1 MRKIF
6 IFIKK
11 LLFSIK
17 GNGSLTIVGVG
28 PGDPSLLTIEATRA
42 LKKSK
47 VIFYP
52 ISGKDKDSSSAEIV
66 DKYIKRKKQIPLIFP
81 MGKKEYDSELIWK
94 SGAKKIAYYVNKN
107 LPVALLCLGDT
118 SIYASS
124 FYVKKEIKKNYPQ
137 IKIKTLPGISS
148 VSLAAA
154 LGDFQLIK
162 KGENLNILE
171 CPDDKNQ
178 FLNLINKQSKTVL
191 AIMKVGKR
199 WEWVKYALEEKK
211 ILRKAILAVN
221 LGMENQYIGDASEYL
236 SRELPYFSL
245 LLLRIDLEK

>member
-1 MRKIF
+1 MKKI
-6 IFIKK
+6 IIYIKK
-11 LLFSIK
+11 LFVYK
-17 GNGSLTIVGVG
+17 QEKATLTIIGVG
-28 PGDPSLLTIEATRA
+28 PGDPSLLTIEATKA

-52 ISGKDKDSSSAEIV
+52 ISGEYKDSYSANIV
-66 DKYIKRKKQIPLIFP
+66 SKFIKKKKKIPLIFP
-81 MGKKEYDSELIWK
+81 MGREEYDSAYIWK
-94 SGAKKIAYYVNKN
+94 SGAKKIVDYINRN

-124 FYVKKEIKKNYPQ
+124 FYLKREIQKSYPK
-137 IKIKTLPGISS
+137 IRIKTLPGISS
-148 VSLAAA
+148 LSLAAA

-162 KGENLNILE
+162 KGENLKILE
-171 CPDDKNQ
+171 CPADKNQ
-178 FLNLINKQSKTVL
+178 FLNLFNEKSKTVL

-211 ILRKAILAVN
+211 ILKKTILAAN

-236 SRELPYFSL
+236 SKELPYFSL
-245 LLLRIDLEK
+245 LLLRIGLE

>member
-1 MRKIF
+1 MGKLF

-11 LLFSIK
+11 LFFSQK
-17 GNGSLTIVGVG
+17 EKGSLTIIAVG
-28 PGDPSLLTIEATRA
+28 PGDPSLLTIEATKA

-52 ISGKDKDSSSAEIV
+52 ISGEDKGSNSAQIV
-66 DKYIKRKKQIPLIFP
+66 NKFIKKKKQIPLIFP
-81 MGKKEYDSELIWK
+81 MGKKEYDSAFIWE
-94 SGAKKIAYYVNKN
+94 SGAQKIVDYINRN

-124 FYVKKEIKKNYPQ
+124 FYIKKEIKKNYPQ
-137 IKIKTLPGISS
+137 IKITTLPGISS
-148 VSLAAA
+148 LSFAAA
-154 LGDFQLIK
+154 LADFQLIK

-171 CPDDKNQ
+171 CPDDKTQ

-199 WEWVKYALEEKK
+199 WEWVKYALEEKN
-211 ILRKAILAVN
+211 ILRKALLAVN

-236 SRELPYFSL
+236 SEELPYFSL
-245 LLLRIDLEK
+245 ILLRIDLE

>member
-1 MRKIF
+1 MGKIF
-6 IFIKK
+6 ILIKK
-11 LLFSIK
+11 LFCSK
-17 GNGSLTIVGVG
+17 KEKGSLTIIAVG
-28 PGDPSLLTIEATRA
+28 PGDPSLLTIEATKA

-52 ISGKDKDSSSAEIV
+52 ISGDDNGSNSAQIV
-66 DKYIKRKKQIPLIFP
+66 YKFIKKKKQIPLIFP
-81 MGKKEYDSELIWK
+81 MGRKEYDSALIWK
-94 SGAKKIAYYVNKN
+94 SGAKKIVDYINRN

-124 FYVKKEIKKNYPQ
+124 FYIKKEIKKNYPQ
-137 IKIKTLPGISS
+137 IKITTLPGISS
-148 VSLAAA
+148 LSLAAA

-211 ILRKAILAVN
+211 ILTKAILAVN
-221 LGMENQYIGDASEYL
+221 LGMENQYIGDASKYL
-236 SRELPYFSL
+236 SKELPYFSL
-245 LLLRIDLEK
+245 LLLRIGLE

>member
-1 MRKIF
+1 MEKLF
-6 IFIKK
+6 IFLKR
-11 LLFSIK
+11 LFFARK
-17 GNGSLTIVGVG
+17 EKGSLTIIAVG
-28 PGDPSLLTIEATRA
+28 PGDPSLLTIEATKA

-52 ISGKDKDSSSAEIV
+52 ISGEDKGSNSAQIV
-66 DKYIKRKKQIPLIFP
+66 NKFIKKKKQIPLIFP
-81 MGKKEYDSELIWK
+81 MGRKEYDSALIWK
-94 SGAKKIAYYVNKN
+94 SGAKKIVDYINRN

-124 FYVKKEIKKNYPQ
+124 FYIKKEIKKNYPQ
-137 IKIKTLPGISS
+137 IKITTLPGISS
-148 VSLAAA
+148 LSFAAA
-154 LGDFQLIK
+154 LADFQLIK

-171 CPDDKNQ
+171 CPDDKTQ

-199 WEWVKYALEEKK
+199 WEWVKFALEEKK
-211 ILRKAILAVN
+211 LLRKAILAVN

-236 SRELPYFSL
+236 SKELPYFSL
-245 LLLRIDLEK
+245 LLLRMGLEQ

>member
-1 MRKIF
+1 MGKIF
-6 IFIKK
+6 IFLKNLIFSKK
-11 LLFSIK
+11 EK
-17 GNGSLTIVGVG
+17 GSLTIIAVG
-28 PGDPSLLTIEATRA
+28 PGDPSLLTIQAIKA

-52 ISGKDKDSSSAEIV
+52 ISGDDKSSYSAEIV
-66 DKYIKRKKQIPLIFP
+66 NKFIKKKKQIPLIFP
-81 MGKKEYDSELIWK
+81 IGRKEYDSDIIWK
-94 SGAKKIAYYVNKN
+94 LGAKKIVDYINKN
-107 LPVALLCLGDT
+107 QTVALICLGDT

-124 FYVKKEIKKNYPQ
+124 FYLKKEIKKNYPQ
-137 IKIKTLPGISS
+137 IKITTLPGISS
-148 VSLAAA
+148 LSLAAA

-178 FLNLINKQSKTVL
+178 FFNMINKESKTVL

-236 SRELPYFSL
+236 SEELPYFSL
-245 LLLRIDLEK
+245 LLLRVGIE

>member
-1 MRKIF
+1 MKKI
-6 IFIKK
+6 ITYIKK
-11 LLFSIK
+11 LFVYK
-17 GNGSLTIVGVG
+17 QEKATLTIIGVG
-28 PGDPSLLTIEATRA
+28 PGDPSLLTIEATKA

-52 ISGKDKDSSSAEIV
+52 ISGEYKDSYSANIV
-66 DKYIKRKKQIPLIFP
+66 SKFIKKKKKIPLIFP
-81 MGKKEYDSELIWK
+81 MGREEYDSAFIWK
-94 SGAKKIAYYVNKN
+94 SGAKKIVDYINRN

-124 FYVKKEIKKNYPQ
+124 FYLKKEIQRIYP
-137 IKIKTLPGISS
+137 KIRIRTLPGISS
-148 VSLAAA
+148 LSLAAA

-178 FLNLINKQSKTVL
+178 FLNLFNKKSKTVL

-211 ILRKAILAVN
+211 ILKKTILAAN
-221 LGMENQYIGDASEYL
+221 LGMENQYIGDASKYL
-236 SRELPYFSL
+236 SKELPYFSL
-245 LLLRIDLEK
+245 LLLRIGLE

>member
-1 MRKIF
+1 MEKLF
-6 IFIKK
+6 IFLKR
-11 LLFSIK
+11 LFFARK
-17 GNGSLTIVGVG
+17 EKGSLTIIAVG
-28 PGDPSLLTIEATRA
+28 PGDPSLLTIEATKA

-52 ISGKDKDSSSAEIV
+52 ISGEDKGSNSAQIV
-66 DKYIKRKKQIPLIFP
+66 NKFIKKKKQIPLIFP
-81 MGKKEYDSELIWK
+81 MGRKEYDSVLIWK
-94 SGAKKIAYYVNKN
+94 SGAKKIVDYINRN
-107 LPVALLCLGDT
+107 SPVALLCLGDT

-124 FYVKKEIKKNYPQ
+124 FYLKKEIKKNYPQ
-137 IKIKTLPGISS
+137 IKITTLPGISS
-148 VSLAAA
+148 LSLAAA

-178 FLNLINKQSKTVL
+178 FLNLITKQSKTVL

-211 ILRKAILAVN
+211 ILTKAILAVN

-236 SRELPYFSL
+236 AKELPYFSL
-245 LLLRIDLEK
+245 LLLRKSLE

>member
-1 MRKIF
+1 MRKF
-6 IFIKK
+6 LIFIKK
-11 LLFSIK
+11 LFLK
-17 GNGSLTIVGVG
+17 KEKGSLTIIAVG
-28 PGDPSLLTIEATRA
+28 PGDPSLLTIEATKA

-52 ISGKDKDSSSAEIV
+52 ISGEDKASYSAEIV
-66 DKYIKRKKQIPLIFP
+66 NRFIKKKKQIPLIFP
-81 MGKKEYDSELIWK
+81 MGRKEYDSELIWK
-94 SGAKKIAYYVNKN
+94 SGAKKIVDYIKRKQ
-107 LPVALLCLGDT
+107 PVALLCLGDT

-124 FYVKKEIKKNYPQ
+124 FYLKKEIKKNYPQ

-148 VSLAAA
+148 LSLAAA

-162 KGENLNILE
+162 KGENLNIFE

-178 FLNLINKQSKTVL
+178 FHNLINKKGNTVF

-211 ILRKAILAVN
+211 ILSEAILAVN
-221 LGMENQYIGDASEYL
+221 LGLENQYIGDASEYP

-245 LLLRIDLEK
+245 LLLRIGLN

>member
-1 MRKIF
+1 MGKIF
-6 IFIKK
+6 IFLKNLIFSKK
-11 LLFSIK
+11 EK
-17 GNGSLTIVGVG
+17 GSLTIIAVG
-28 PGDPSLLTIEATRA
+28 PGDPSLLTIQAIKA

-52 ISGKDKDSSSAEIV
+52 ISGYDKSSYSAEIV
-66 DKYIKRKKQIPLIFP
+66 NKFIKKKKQIPLIFP
-81 MGKKEYDSELIWK
+81 IGRKEYDSDIIWK
-94 SGAKKIAYYVNKN
+94 LGAKKIVDYINKN
-107 LPVALLCLGDT
+107 QTVALICLGDT

-124 FYVKKEIKKNYPQ
+124 FYLKKEIKKNYPQ
-137 IKIKTLPGISS
+137 IKITTLPGISS
-148 VSLAAA
+148 LSLAAA

-178 FLNLINKQSKTVL
+178 FFNMINKESKTVL

-236 SRELPYFSL
+236 SEELPYFSL
-245 LLLRIDLEK
+245 LLLRVGIE

>member
-1 MRKIF
+1 MRNIF

-11 LLFSIK
+11 LFFSK
-17 GNGSLTIVGVG
+17 KEKGSLTIIAVG
-28 PGDPSLLTIEATRA
+28 PGDPSLLTIEATKA

-52 ISGKDKDSSSAEIV
+52 ISGEDKDSYSAEIV
-66 DKYIKRKKQIPLIFP
+66 NKFIKKKKQIPLIFP
-81 MGKKEYDSELIWK
+81 MTRKEYDSEFIWK
-94 SGAKKIAYYVNKN
+94 SGAKKIVNYINRN

-124 FYVKKEIKKNYPQ
+124 FYLKKEIKENYPQ
-137 IKIKTLPGISS
+137 IKITTLPGISS
-148 VSLAAA
+148 ISLAAA

-162 KGENLNILE
+162 KGENLNIIE
-171 CPDDKNQ
+171 CPDNKNQ
-178 FLNLINKQSKTVL
+178 FLDLINKQSKTVL
-191 AIMKVGKR
+191 AIMKIGKR

-221 LGMENQYIGDASEYL
+221 LCMKNQYIGDASEYL
-236 SRELPYFSL
+236 SEELPYFSL
-245 LLLRIDLEK
+245 LLLRIDLE

>member
-1 MRKIF
+1 MGKIF

-11 LLFSIK
+11 LFCLQK
-17 GNGSLTIVGVG
+17 EKGSLTIIAVG

-52 ISGKDKDSSSAEIV
+52 VSGEAKDSYSAEIV
-66 DKYIKRKKQIPLIFP
+66 KKFIKKKKQIPLIFP
-81 MGKKEYDSELIWK
+81 MGRKEDDSEFVWK
-94 SGAKKIAYYVNKN
+94 NGAKKILYYINKN

-124 FYVKKEIKKNYPQ
+124 FYLKKEIKKNYPL
-137 IKIKTLPGISS
+137 IKITTLPGVSS
-148 VSLAAA
+148 LSLAAA
-154 LGDFQLIK
+154 LGDFQLVK
-162 KGENLNILE
+162 KGEILNILE

-178 FLNLINKQSKTVL
+178 FLNLINKQSKSVL

-199 WEWVKYALEEKK
+199 WEWVKYVLEEKM
-211 ILRKAILAVN
+211 ILRKTILAVN
-221 LGMENQYIGDASEYL
+221 LGMENQYIGNASEYL
-236 SRELPYFSL
+236 LKELPYFSL
-245 LLLRIDLEK
+245 LLLRLDNE

>member
-11 LLFSIK
+11 LFCSQK
-17 GNGSLTIVGVG
+17 KKGSLTIIAVG
-28 PGDPSLLTIEATRA
+28 PGDPSLLTIEATKA

-52 ISGKDKDSSSAEIV
+52 ISGEDKGSNSAQIV
-66 DKYIKRKKQIPLIFP
+66 NKFIKKKKQIPLIFP
-81 MGKKEYDSELIWK
+81 MGRKEYDSALIWK
-94 SGAKKIAYYVNKN
+94 SGAKKIVDYINRN

-124 FYVKKEIKKNYPQ
+124 FYIKKEIKKNYPQ
-137 IKIKTLPGISS
+137 IKITTLPGISS
-148 VSLAAA
+148 LSFAAA
-154 LGDFQLIK
+154 LADFQLIK

-171 CPDDKNQ
+171 CPDDKTQ

-236 SRELPYFSL
+236 SKELPYFSL
-245 LLLRIDLEK
+245 LLLRIGLE

>member
-11 LLFSIK
+11 LFCSQK
-17 GNGSLTIVGVG
+17 KKGSLTIIAVG
-28 PGDPSLLTIEATRA
+28 PGDPSLLTIEATKA

-47 VIFYP
+47 IIFYP
-52 ISGKDKDSSSAEIV
+52 ISGEDKGSNSFQIV
-66 DKYIKRKKQIPLIFP
+66 NKFIKKKKQIPLIFP
-81 MGKKEYDSELIWK
+81 MGRKEYDSALIWK
-94 SGAKKIAYYVNKN
+94 SGAKKIVDYINRN

-124 FYVKKEIKKNYPQ
+124 FYIKKEIKKNYPQ
-137 IKIKTLPGISS
+137 IKITTLPGISS
-148 VSLAAA
+148 LSFAAA
-154 LGDFQLIK
+154 LADFQLIK

-171 CPDDKNQ
+171 CPDDKTQ

-199 WEWVKYALEEKK
+199 WEWLKFALEEKK

-236 SRELPYFSL
+236 SKELPYFSL
-245 LLLRIDLEK
+245 LLLRLGPE

>member
-1 MRKIF
+1 MENIF
-6 IFIKK
+6 IFIKN
-11 LLFSIK
+11 LLFSK
-17 GNGSLTIVGVG
+17 KEKGSLTIIAVG
-28 PGDPSLLTIEATRA
+28 PGDPSLLTIEATKA
-42 LKKSK
+42 LKNSRL
-47 VIFYP
+47 IFYP
-52 ISGKDKDSSSAEIV
+52 ISREDKGSYSALIV
-66 DKYIKRKKQIPLIFP
+66 NKFIKNKKQIPLIFP
-81 MGKKEYDSELIWK
+81 MGRKEYDSELIWK
-94 SGAKKIAYYVNKN
+94 SWAKLIVHYINKN

-124 FYVKKEIKKNYPQ
+124 FYLKKEIKKNYPQ
-137 IKIKTLPGISS
+137 IKITTLPGISS
-148 VSLAAA
+148 ISLAAA

-162 KGENLNILE
+162 KGESLHILE

-221 LGMENQYIGDASEYL
+221 LGMDNQYIGDASEYL
-236 SRELPYFSL
+236 SKELPYFSL
-245 LLLRIDLEK
+245 LLLRIDLE

>member
-11 LLFSIK
+11 LFCSQK
-17 GNGSLTIVGVG
+17 KKGSLTIIAVG
-28 PGDPSLLTIEATRA
+28 PGDPSLLTIEATKA

-47 VIFYP
+47 IIFYP
-52 ISGKDKDSSSAEIV
+52 ISGEDKGSNSVQIV
-66 DKYIKRKKQIPLIFP
+66 NKFIKKKKQIPLIFP
-81 MGKKEYDSELIWK
+81 MGRKEYDSALIWK
-94 SGAKKIAYYVNKN
+94 SGAKKIVDYINRN

-124 FYVKKEIKKNYPQ
+124 FYIKKEIKKNYPQ
-137 IKIKTLPGISS
+137 IKITTLPGISS
-148 VSLAAA
+148 LSFAAA
-154 LGDFQLIK
+154 LADFQLIK

-178 FLNLINKQSKTVL
+178 FLNLINKKSKTVL

-199 WEWVKYALEEKK
+199 WEWVKFALEEKK

-236 SRELPYFSL
+236 SKELPYFSL
-245 LLLRIDLEK
+245 LLLRLGPE

>member
-6 IFIKK
+6 IFIKR
-11 LLFSIK
+11 LFLSK
-17 GNGSLTIVGVG
+17 KEKGSLTIIAVG
-28 PGDPSLLTIEATRA
+28 PGDPSLLTIEATKA

-47 VIFYP
+47 IIFYP
-52 ISGKDKDSSSAEIV
+52 ISGEDKGSNSFQIV
-66 DKYIKRKKQIPLIFP
+66 NKFIKKKKQIPLIFP
-81 MGKKEYDSELIWK
+81 MGRKEYDSALIWK
-94 SGAKKIAYYVNKN
+94 SGAKKIVDYINRN

-124 FYVKKEIKKNYPQ
+124 FYIKKEIKKNYPQ
-137 IKIKTLPGISS
+137 IKITTLPGISS
-148 VSLAAA
+148 LSFAAA
-154 LGDFQLIK
+154 LADFQLIK

-171 CPDDKNQ
+171 CPDDKTQ

-199 WEWVKYALEEKK
+199 WEWLKFALEEKK

-236 SRELPYFSL
+236 SKELPYFSL
-245 LLLRIDLEK
+245 LLLRLGPEQ